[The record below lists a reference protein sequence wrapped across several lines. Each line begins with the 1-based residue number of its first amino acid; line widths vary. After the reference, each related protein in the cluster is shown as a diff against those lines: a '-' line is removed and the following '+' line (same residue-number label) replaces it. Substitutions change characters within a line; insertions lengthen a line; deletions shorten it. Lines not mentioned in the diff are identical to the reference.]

1 MLWTRRHSIVVPWD
15 SLCYQCI
22 PADCTG
28 SLQQQLANLLK
39 AGQLQDTVLTW
50 TTIHPDFAHTVF
62 LSRNRKYVSSYLGIC
77 PDFSEKWRPP
87 RFYQHRLLIAS
98 PPLRVL
104 ISDPLRTL
112 HNCTYYYFIDY
123 CNISWSGGEIIVISQ
138 LEFLNGKIGLSA
150 WNLRWAIFRLLRDA
164 RRAGS
169 KSCVKEWHHR
179 TVWLLHFV
187 RCQKKK
193 EQKHFQ
199 FWISFWKISK
209 MFMFYSLFFFWNR
222 CSNTFLKHFTSCM
235 PKTKTTLDDK
245 TTAAE
250 PNRVV

>member
-1 MLWTRRHSIVVPWD
+1 MG
-15 SLCYQCI
+15 LCYQCI

-62 LSRNRKYVSSYLGIC
+62 LSRNTKYVSSYLGTC

-87 RFYQHRLLIAS
+87 RFLPAQASHRLTAVTFPHFWPSPNITQLHLLI
-98 PPLRVL
+98 
-104 ISDPLRTL
+104 
-112 HNCTYYYFIDY
+112 FIDY
-123 CNISWSGGEIIVISQ
+123 CNISWLEGEIIVISQ

-150 WNLRWAIFRLLRDA
+150 WILRWAIFRLLRDA

-179 TVWLLHFV
+179 TVWLFHFV

-193 EQKHFQ
+193 NKSGF
-199 FWISFWKISK
+199 SF
-209 MFMFYSLFFFWNR
+209 
-222 CSNTFLKHFTSCM
+222 
-235 PKTKTTLDDK
+235 
-245 TTAAE
+245 E
-250 PNRVV
+250 